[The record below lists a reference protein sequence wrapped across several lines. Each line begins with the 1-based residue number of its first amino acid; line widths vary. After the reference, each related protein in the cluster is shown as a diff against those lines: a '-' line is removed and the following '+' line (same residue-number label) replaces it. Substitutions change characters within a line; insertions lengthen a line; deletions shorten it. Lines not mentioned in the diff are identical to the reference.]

1 LLFPFQSVSDVIQQ
15 VVVHFMREH
24 VKRIRQETSSE
35 DSMDQNELE
44 EPHDDDVVEITH
56 LHQEDEA
63 GSANTP
69 RFFTQTWLL
78 SPKCRKQKT
87 IAAAMC
93 MGLALLIVLFALT
106 PVSRLFL
113 GGSTPTVEPSTSY
126 FGLDANPPWGSLS
139 VDGKRVAEIATGA
152 EEVGAAATAEAVA
165 DSIE

>member
-1 LLFPFQSVSDVIQQ
+1 
-15 VVVHFMREH
+15 
-24 VKRIRQETSSE
+24 
-35 DSMDQNELE
+35 MDHNELE

-56 LHQEDEA
+56 LHQDDEA

-78 SPKCRKQKT
+78 SPKYRKQKT

-113 GGSTPTVEPSTSY
+113 GGSPSTSY
-126 FGLDANPPWGSLS
+126 FGLDANPPGDRCLSTEVDSRNVSLNTYL
-139 VDGKRVAEIATGA
+139 I
-152 EEVGAAATAEAVA
+152 
-165 DSIE
+165 